1 MIRHVWSVLCSQTVT
16 DAQTNNVS
24 LFNVIEQL
32 AVTIKDKPEGSVAF
46 LPMPLEVMTLWERG
60 EHEQEAMGKA
70 TVDVLDAT
78 GERLGGSDMVVD
90 VSKAHRC
97 RSRLLMNGIRITTS
111 GRYVLRVALREDD
124 DDHSRVVAEIP
135 LEVTVTRL
143 PAAEETEETRLNA
156 PSSAAQTM

>member
-1 MIRHVWSVLCSQTVT
+1 MIRHIWSVLCSQTVT

-32 AVTIKDKPEGSVAF
+32 AVTIKDKPARSVPF

-60 EHEQEAMGKA
+60 EHDQGAMGKA

-78 GERLGGSDMVVD
+78 GERLGGSEMVVD

-97 RSRLLMNGIRITTS
+97 RSRLVLNGIPITTS

-135 LEVTVTRL
+135 LQVTVTRL
-143 PAAEETEETRLNA
+143 PAADETEETPLSA
-156 PSSAAQTM
+156 PGTTAQAM